1 MEEDS
6 SGHLVLKKEHAYYSQ
21 VQLQIKLNDADYC
34 DFVVWREDGIMVQ
47 RIFLNHDCISA
58 ALNGIPSFV
67 KCCILPE
74 LIGKYFTKSPDFPS
88 DLGGAS
94 NAIADT
100 QPSAADDS
108 HATNDCITPDDAS
121 GDLPD
126 SSNSTVVG
134 NDVTDEVPGYSCYSL
149 LAGDNQEE
157 LDCVR
162 DDVSMRSSQ
171 NNDLNMSQDGL

>member
-1 MEEDS
+1 M
-6 SGHLVLKKEHAYYSQ
+6 
-21 VQLQIKLNDADYC
+21 
-34 DFVVWREDGIMVQ
+34 Q

-108 HATNDCITPDDAS
+108 HATNDSITSDDIS

-126 SSNSTVVG
+126 KSNSSVG
-134 NDVTDEVPGYSCYSL
+134 DDVTDEVPGNSCNFS
-149 LAGDNQEE
+149 LAGDDQGE
-157 LDCVR
+157 LDSVR
-162 DDVSMRSSQ
+162 DDVSMHSSQ
-171 NNDLNMSQDGL
+171 NDDLNTSQDSLWCYCKQIRCLGAIMMTAQSNGITCHA